1 MRILIV
7 GGGGREHALAWKLRR
22 DDPAADIIAAPGNPG
37 IAALGR
43 CVAIAATDVDALL
56 HLAREERVDLTIV
69 GPEAPLALGIV
80 DRFREAGLSIF
91 GPTQAAARIET
102 SKRFAKDLMLAAG
115 VPTAGA
121 RTFSDAAAARA
132 EARRLG
138 APVVIKASGIAAG
151 KGVVVATSL
160 EEADAAIAAMLEGRI
175 FGEAGAEVLVEEF
188 MEGEELSLFALT
200 DGTNVLPMLA
210 AQDHKRVGEG
220 DTGPN
225 TGGMGAYAPVALATK
240 TLVHEVVRTVF
251 KPTLAAMR
259 AQDCA
264 FTGLLYAGL
273 MLTKDGP
280 KVVEFNCRFGD
291 PETQA
296 ILPLLAS
303 SLLVPMRVI
312 AEGGSLRSVAPFG
325 WRSGSAVT
333 TVVAAGGYPG
343 TVRSGDVIALP
354 SDADDV
360 TVFHAGTRRDAEG
373 RLVTAGGR
381 VVAVTAV
388 ADSIDAA
395 RSRSA
400 AVAGEVRFEG
410 RQYRSDIGWRESARV
425 AAKRTPRSQRRVSGP
440 GPR

>member
-22 DDPAADIIAAPGNPG
+22 DDPSADIIAAPGNPG
-37 IAALGR
+37 IATVGR
-43 CVAIAATDVDALL
+43 CVAIAATDLDALL
-56 HLAREERVDLTIV
+56 RFARDERVDLTIV
-69 GPEAPLALGIV
+69 GPEGPLELGIV

-102 SKRFAKDLMLAAG
+102 SKRFAKELMLAAG
-115 VPTAGA
+115 VPTASA
-121 RTFSDAAAARA
+121 RTFTDAAAAKA

-138 APVVIKASGIAAG
+138 APVVVKASGIAAG

-160 EEADAAIAAMLEGRI
+160 AEAEAAIDAMLEGRI
-175 FGEAGAEVLVEEF
+175 FGQAGAEVLVEEF

-210 AQDHKRVGEG
+210 AQDHKRIGEG

-225 TGGMGAYAPVALATK
+225 TGGMGAYAPVTIAPKSLIT
-240 TLVHEVVRTVF
+240 EVVRTVF

-259 AQDCA
+259 AADCA
-264 FTGLLYAGL
+264 FSGLLYAGL
-273 MLTKDGP
+273 MLTRDGP

-303 SLLVPMRVI
+303 SLLVPMQAI
-312 AEGGSLRSVAPFG
+312 AEGGSLRSIAPFG
-325 WRSGSAVT
+325 WRAGCAVT
-333 TVVAAGGYPG
+333 TVVAAAGYPG
-343 TVRSGDVIALP
+343 TVRNGDVITLP
-354 SDADDV
+354 EDTGDV
-360 TVFHAGTRRDAEG
+360 TIFHAGTRRDAEG

-381 VVAVTAV
+381 VVAVTAI
-388 ADSIDAA
+388 APTIDAA

-400 AVAGEVRFEG
+400 EVAGEVEFEG
-410 RQYRSDIGWRESARV
+410 RQYRTDIGWRESARGSTR
-425 AAKRTPRSQRRVSGP
+425 RTPGANRRVSGTK
-440 GPR
+440 GR